1 MTLVAAGTVAIF
13 SLGAAVGGAFA
24 WFSMS
29 IQTSM
34 VASQFAVVNSGV
46 CDLEGIELYKFNY
59 HKETYGTGEN
69 EFTAIDYLN
78 PETGS
83 VGHYNYNETEGSFG
97 YEEASEW
104 QEVSVMN
111 TYDPVELKLFASN
124 LRDLHCNAIYK
135 FVLSSPDLTDVSF
148 SATVNKLTEKIKE
161 EDELFLTTCVDFDI
175 FYDVDL
181 LDTNPKFIEEDDPE
195 TPEDE
200 SDTKKYYPS
209 YIDKSTA
216 LSAEQEVYY
225 KVSYLSSLESSHQ
238 HFYGGSS
245 TELSLDTEKPLSF
258 TYDSTAQK
266 YFLSVYVNVNYSP
279 DQLEYAQNL
288 IYLGD
293 IKAIYDFMFYFDVT
307 ERRGSQL

>member
-1 MTLVAAGTVAIF
+1 
-13 SLGAAVGGAFA
+13 
-24 WFSMS
+24 
-29 IQTSM
+29 
-34 VASQFAVVNSGV
+34 
-46 CDLEGIELYKFNY
+46 
-59 HKETYGTGEN
+59 
-69 EFTAIDYLN
+69 
-78 PETGS
+78 
-83 VGHYNYNETEGSFG
+83 
-97 YEEASEW
+97 
-104 QEVSVMN
+104 MN
-111 TYDPVELKLFASN
+111 TYDPVELKLFASH
-124 LRDLHCNAIYK
+124 LTDLHCNAIYK

-161 EDELFLTTCVDFDI
+161 EDELFLTSCVDFDI
-175 FYDVDL
+175 YYDVDL
-181 LDTNPKFIEEDDPE
+181 ADSNPKFIDG
-195 TPEDE
+195 

-209 YIDKSTA
+209 YIDKSET

-225 KVSYLSSLESSHQ
+225 KISYLSSLELSHQ